1 MFPLSVFLL
10 RHPFIQTVNNL
21 SSNTCFQIT
30 ASSSTVRLASKNIIF
45 RGLSLSFM
53 VFFLRAPKVLALT
66 RESVHCLQKN
76 VFLRYRLLT
85 PVSFFVF
92 LVFGLGDILGN
103 CCLCYL
109 TVSWLPFH
117 SSSIHV
123 QKFLNYIINVIYVVS
138 VVLTGY

>member
-1 MFPLSVFLL
+1 MEDGEKTFLPVYLFPLSEFLL
-10 RHPFIQTVNNL
+10 QHPFTQTVNDL

-76 VFLRYRLLT
+76 VFLR
-85 PVSFFVF
+85 F
-92 LVFGLGDILGN
+92 LV
-103 CCLCYL
+103 
-109 TVSWLPFH
+109 LPQ
-117 SSSIHV
+117 SPSLYS
-123 QKFLNYIINVIYVVS
+123 
-138 VVLTGY
+138 